1 MADIFISY
9 AREDRERAADLARAL
24 ENRGWSVWWDRKI
37 PPGKTFSQV
46 IEAELEAAK
55 CVIVL
60 WSNNSVKSEWVVN
73 EAELAAKRGSL
84 IPAIIEAV
92 RPPPG
97 FSSIQS
103 VDLTHW
109 YGTAPSHLRPDIE
122 FDPLIEALKAVF
134 ASYVAAYTSP
144 VPPPKDLKTKE
155 ILIDAPAKGRKGRS
169 FGKRLVGILGKLPLI
184 KKRPSADRDF
194 MDEEPQEVRLGAS
207 APSAVRPGDEF
218 TARFIAYIEEAEE
231 KIKTKLRRLSPLATS
246 HLDIKRCRW
255 RPNTEVKVILSGRG
269 LEVEEAMQSFLWQA
283 PHVIVDFDV
292 KISPEVSLG
301 TTTLKFDAFI
311 GDIRVAKLRIDLQIT
326 DTIDQE
332 QRKEVTT
339 HCARTAFA
347 SYSSKD
353 RGRVVDRLASVRI
366 NAGIDVFLDCLS
378 MKPGEEWK
386 STIAREILKR
396 DQFLLFWSQAA
407 AKSKWV
413 TWEWQTALNEKG
425 KQDIQIHPLQFNVPP
440 PGELSDLHFNDI
452 FMALRD
458 STVSA
463 SGK

>member
-37 PPGKTFSQV
+37 PPGKAFSQM
-46 IEAELEAAK
+46 IEAELESAK

-60 WSNNSVKSEWVVN
+60 WSNNSIKSEWVVN

-92 RPPPG
+92 RPPLG

-109 YGTAPSHLRPDIE
+109 YETTPSHLRPDLE
-122 FDPLIEALKAVF
+122 FDRLIKVLNAVH
-134 ASYVAAYTSP
+134 A
-144 VPPPKDLKTKE
+144 PPAGKDLKPQK
-155 ILIDAPAKGRKGRS
+155 ILIDAPAKGRKVLS
-169 FGKRLVGILGKLPLI
+169 FGKRLVGILTKLTLI
-184 KKRPSADRDF
+184 RKRPSTDRDF
-194 MDEEPQEVRLGAS
+194 MDEAPQEVRLGAS

-218 TARFIAYIEEAEE
+218 TARFIAYLEEAEE

-311 GDIRVAKLRIDLQIT
+311 DDIRVAKLRIDLQIT
-326 DTIDQE
+326 DTIGQE

-339 HCARTAFA
+339 HCTRTAFA

-378 MKPGEEWK
+378 MKPGEVWK
-386 STIAREILKR
+386 STIEREILKR

-425 KQDIQIHPLQFNVPP
+425 KQDIQIHPLQANVPP
-440 PGELSDLHFNDI
+440 PAELSDLHFNDI
-452 FMALRD
+452 FMTLRD
-458 STVSA
+458 STISA